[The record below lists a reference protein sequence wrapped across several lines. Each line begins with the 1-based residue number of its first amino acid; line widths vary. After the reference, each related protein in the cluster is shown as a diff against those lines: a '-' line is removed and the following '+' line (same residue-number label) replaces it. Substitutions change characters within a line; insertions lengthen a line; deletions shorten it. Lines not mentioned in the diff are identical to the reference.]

1 MADYALEANDGD
13 DDATVDAGQGGK
25 EGESTGQGPTK
36 NSHYDLQVPIDTDV
50 DSSHAEAVG
59 DEYNKFFLVQLV
71 VIASVGGFLFGYDT
85 GVVSGAV
92 LYLKHTWPLITE
104 EEKEFV
110 VSLAQAGASIAAL
123 LAGPLQDKLG
133 RKPVIM
139 IADVFFTVGALI
151 MALAPSIGV
160 LMLGRFIV
168 GVGVGMASLVVPVY
182 LAEVSP
188 QEVRGAVV
196 AIDIMIVTLG

>member
-1 MADYALEANDGD
+1 MP
-13 DDATVDAGQGGK
+13 
-25 EGESTGQGPTK
+25 S
-36 NSHYDLQVPIDTDV
+36 DTDV
-50 DSSHAEAVG
+50 ESSHAEAVG

-71 VIASVGGFLFGYDT
+71 VIASMGGFLFGYDT

-92 LYLKHTWPLITE
+92 LYLKHTWPAITE

-151 MALAPSIGV
+151 MALAPSVGV
-160 LMLGRFIV
+160 LMLGRFVV